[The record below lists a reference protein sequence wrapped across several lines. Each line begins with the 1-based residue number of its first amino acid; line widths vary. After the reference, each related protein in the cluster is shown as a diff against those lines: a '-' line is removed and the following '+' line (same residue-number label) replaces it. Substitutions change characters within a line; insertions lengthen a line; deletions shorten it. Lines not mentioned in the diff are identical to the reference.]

1 MVGEIRD
8 HDTAEMALR
17 AAMTGHLLLSTLHTS
32 DAVSVV
38 SRLVD
43 LGVEPTLVGASLAG
57 VLSQRL
63 VRTICTECRETYTPA
78 PELMREFFDETP
90 TDFKWYRG
98 RGCHKCDFSG
108 YKGRRIVAELWIP
121 SNADVILINKSAPRD
136 ELVKARSTP
145 PIQWRR
151 TQCTCSR
158 KAYEPRRADADAAL
172 RHHLPHALARRRVA
186 QALGA

>member
-43 LGVEPTLVGASLAG
+43 LGVEPTLIGASLAG

-63 VRTICTECRETYTPA
+63 VRTICKECRETYAPA
-78 PELMREFFDETP
+78 PELLREFFDEP
-90 TDFKWYRG
+90 PGDLKFHRG
-98 RGCHKCDFSG
+98 RGCQQCDFTG
-108 YKGRRIVAELWIP
+108 YKGRRLVAELWVP
-121 SNADVILINKSAPRD
+121 SDADVILINKSAPRD
-136 ELVKARSTP
+136 ELTESAARSTVSMAENAMHLLTEGSTNLEELM
-145 PIQWRR
+145 R
-151 TQCTCSR
+151 TLPYSSIYR
-158 KAYEPRRADADAAL
+158 MRSLVPAA
-172 RHHLPHALARRRVA
+172 
-186 QALGA
+186 

>member
-78 PELMREFFDETP
+78 PELMREFFDEAP
-90 TDFKWYRG
+90 TDLKWHRG

-136 ELVKARSTP
+136 ELVESAVNSTYSMAENALHLLKEGVTNLEELMRTLPYATIYRMRSLV
-145 PIQWRR
+145 
-151 TQCTCSR
+151 
-158 KAYEPRRADADAAL
+158 AA
-172 RHHLPHALARRRVA
+172 
-186 QALGA
+186 